1 MFLMCLLNAWQ
12 PYASGP
18 RKLSSCFFQ
27 KCDRGGGRAG
37 GQFGSEVVDLL
48 DLTGVAHAF
57 DQIRCYGRGGAVIR
71 NCPQNII
78 EF

>member
-1 MFLMCLLNAWQ
+1 MFLMCLRNAWQ

-18 RKLSSCFFQ
+18 RKLSSCFSQ
-27 KCDRGGGRAG
+27 KCDRGAG

-48 DLTGVAHAF
+48 DLTCFAHAF

-71 NCPQNII
+71 NSP
-78 EF
+78 

>member
-1 MFLMCLLNAWQ
+1 M
-12 PYASGP
+12 
-18 RKLSSCFFQ
+18 
-27 KCDRGGGRAG
+27 RGSRTLQVLANLVVAFSRNVIEGAG

-48 DLTGVAHAF
+48 DLTGFAHAF

-71 NCPQNII
+71 NCPQNLI